1 VVALA
6 RGDRVVLENVAGEV
20 VVETWDRDELQIRS
34 ADEGRSLAVRRTAS
48 RLELRPE
55 DSKGRR
61 REVED
66 RIPVPTWV
74 DLAISGCS
82 LEVDV
87 NGLAG
92 SLVITTVRGD
102 VSVQNTTGVAAT
114 PISAQEVLS
123 VSGRYRF
130 GVRYGSGAVRPGCLA
145 RDRYGQRR

>member
-1 VVALA
+1 MVALA

-61 REVED
+61 REVEV
-66 RIPVPTWV
+66 RIRIPTWV
-74 DLAISGCS
+74 DLAISGRS

-87 NGLAG
+87 HGVAG
-92 SLVITTVRGD
+92 SLVITTVRVD
-102 VSVQNTTGVAAT
+102 VSVQNTTGSVVVT
-114 PISAQEVLS
+114 SVQGEIDISDA
-123 VSGRYRF
+123 SGTITASSHDYRF
-130 GVRYGSGAVRPGCLA
+130 LSG
-145 RDRYGQRR
+145 